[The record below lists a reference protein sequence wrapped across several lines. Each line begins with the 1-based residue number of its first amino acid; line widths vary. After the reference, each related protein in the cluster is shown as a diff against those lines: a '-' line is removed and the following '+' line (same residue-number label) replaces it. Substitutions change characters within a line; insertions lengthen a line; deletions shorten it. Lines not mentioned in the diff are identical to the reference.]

1 MGNFIM
7 LFCHYRS
14 VESCWIGSDKTVHSI
29 SQSILFYF
37 HLTNQ
42 TKCSAITYRI
52 IEMLGCQKSKCS
64 SSWPPITTFTCIV
77 NIQNITNPT
86 KQRILFFYTE
96 YLITAMQIAVA
107 YNFLGFLNFVF
118 YIYNMFTSFDNIYE
132 CDRQNPRS
140 L

>member
-1 MGNFIM
+1 M
-7 LFCHYRS
+7 
-14 VESCWIGSDKTVHSI
+14 V
-29 SQSILFYF
+29 
-37 HLTNQ
+37 
-42 TKCSAITYRI
+42 
-52 IEMLGCQKSKCS
+52 GCQKSKCS

-118 YIYNMFTSFDNIYE
+118 YIYNMFTGFDNIYE